1 MQAEHEYLVG
11 NTASKELVMASSSSY
26 KEYALFKDAY
36 HELQKE
42 PMKVDVIARA
52 LSFIAKVEVSAKPFG
67 VLTVSKLR
75 HGSMRIRKSNRRRF
89 LLGLLAYL
97 AIGIFVMKK
106 FFPAWKYN
114 PVRVILLWPLL
125 LLFRIAIGKLPW

>member
-11 NTASKELVMASSSSY
+11 NEAAKALIMSSSSTH

-42 PMKVDVIARA
+42 PMKVDVIAKA
-52 LSFIAKVEVSAKPFG
+52 LSFIGKAEATAKPFG
-67 VLTVSKLR
+67 VLTAAKLR

-89 LLGLLAYL
+89 ILALVAYL
-97 AIGIFVMKK
+97 AIGIFVLKR
-106 FFPAWKYN
+106 FLPGWKYN
-114 PVRVILLWPLL
+114 PLRVVLLWPLL
-125 LLFRIAIGKLPW
+125 LLFRIAIGKLPS